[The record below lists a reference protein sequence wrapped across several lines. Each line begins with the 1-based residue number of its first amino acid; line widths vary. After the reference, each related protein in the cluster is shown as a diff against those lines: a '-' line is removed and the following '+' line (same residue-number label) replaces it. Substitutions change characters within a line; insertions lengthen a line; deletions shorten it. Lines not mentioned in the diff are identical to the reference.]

1 MGGSIVCV
9 RSRLGGSLWT
19 SLWNAAP
26 STSNGAV
33 ELALDGPSEV
43 RRLGPDARCACE
55 DKGVRCCVDPSTDE
69 EAIAYYADDYVFR
82 GSIIGPISGQEVA
95 DTQKGFKIDTAYP
108 DLDRGIFG
116 FTIDPQTPYRCL
128 FFERWT
134 ATNTGEAKI
143 GPRTLPPTGN
153 RVETPLHVSSIT
165 WNPEGKINYNSIS
178 PPVDRFEGNTKGAG
192 AVFGLLVGAGIDSGP
207 ASVGL
212 PTLMLQQKIV
222 QKLGFLGKQWSDE
235 ADVPAWWK
243 SKARG
248 ADPNDI

>member
-1 MGGSIVCV
+1 MDYLKFDGKPTFDVLE
-9 RSRLGGSLWT
+9 RT
-19 SLWNAAP
+19 KEYAACKTP
-26 STSNGAV
+26 Q
-33 ELALDGPSEV
+33 EV
-43 RRLGPDARCACE
+43 M
-55 DKGVRCCVDPSTDE
+55 V
-69 EAIAYYADDYVFR
+69 YYADDYVFR
-82 GSIIGPISGQEVA
+82 GSIIGPISAQEVR
-95 DTQKGFKIDTAYP
+95 DTQGGFNIQGAFP

-116 FTIDPQTPYRCL
+116 FTIDPDNPYRCL

-134 ATNTGEAKI
+134 ATHTGEAKL
-143 GPRTLPPTGN
+143 GPATISPTGN

-165 WNPEGKINYNSIS
+165 WNPEGKIIYNSIS

-192 AVFGLLVGAGIDSGP
+192 AVFGLLVGAGVDSGP

-222 QKLGFLGKQWSDE
+222 QRLGIFGKQWSDDV
-235 ADVPAWWK
+235 DVPSWWK

>member
-1 MGGSIVCV
+1 MDHLKFGGSAPTFDV
-9 RSRLGGSLWT
+9 LAKT
-19 SLWNAAP
+19 KEYAAA
-26 STSNGAV
+26 STN
-33 ELALDGPSEV
+33 
-43 RRLGPDARCACE
+43 
-55 DKGVRCCVDPSTDE
+55 E

-95 DTQKGFKIDTAYP
+95 DTQKGFKVDTAYP

-116 FTIDPQTPYRCL
+116 FTIDPQNPYRCL

-165 WNPEGKINYNSIS
+165 WNPEGKIIYNSIS